1 MSQRGI
7 PMRHKP
13 FMLIVVC
20 IFVVLLS
27 GCWDREEL
35 QQLSIVSGM
44 AIDKGSD
51 KIKNRYRVT
60 VQIINPSQVAGG
72 QQGGKVQASPVTT
85 FTETGSTLAET
96 LRKIST
102 KSPGELFFPHL
113 QVLVIGEKVAKEGIE
128 DLFDMIERD
137 AQFRV
142 LFPVL
147 IARGHATAKETLEV
161 TTSLEAIPS
170 AKIGD
175 ALKSSEEDWGTYK
188 STRADQVIQGL
199 KEGSVVVTGIKID
212 GERKSGNATT
222 NMQQI
227 SPSTQLEI
235 NGMAIF
241 KNGKLENWLEGHA
254 ARGVTW
260 ITNEM
265 KRTVIN
271 LNCGKKKEA
280 TAIEIS
286 RAKSSTHVTIKHQKP
301 VIYITVHAEG
311 AVLENNCSKDL
322 GKSKVLGQLD
332 EQLEEEIKQEVLLTV
347 KRAQKQKSDIFN
359 FGEKVNMAD
368 KRIWKNIETSWEKDI
383 FPETEVY
390 VNVQA
395 IIRRTGMTTKS
406 YLNK

>member
-1 MSQRGI
+1 
-7 PMRHKP
+7 MRHRS
-13 FMLIVVC
+13 LILLLLC
-20 IFVVLLS
+20 VLLVFLS

-51 KIKNRYRVT
+51 KVKNRYRVT

-113 QVLVIGEKVAKEGIE
+113 QILVISEKVANQGIE

-137 AQFRV
+137 SQFRV

-147 IARGHATAKETLEV
+147 IARGHITAKETLEV

-170 AKIGD
+170 AKIGN
-175 ALKSSEEDWGTYK
+175 ALKSSEDDWGTYK

-199 KEGSVVVTGIKID
+199 KEGSVAVTGVKIN
-212 GERKSGNATT
+212 GEKKSGNATT
-222 NMQQI
+222 NTQQV
-227 SPSTQLEI
+227 SPSANIEI
-235 NGMAIF
+235 KGIALF
-241 KNGKLENWLEGHA
+241 KNGKLKKWLDGPP

-271 LNCGKKKEA
+271 LNCGKKKDA
-280 TAIEIS
+280 IAIEIS
-286 RAKSSTHVTIKHQKP
+286 RSKSATHVTFKHQKP
-301 VIYITVHAEG
+301 AIYITVHSEG
-311 AVLENNCSKDL
+311 TVLENNCSIDL
-322 GKSKVLGQLD
+322 AKSQALGQLD
-332 EQLEEEIKQEVLLTV
+332 EQLEEEIKQEILLAV
-347 KRAQKQKSDIFN
+347 KKAQKQKSDIFN
-359 FGEKVNMAD
+359 FGETVNIAN
-368 KRIWKNIETSWEKDI
+368 KHVWNNINNSWEKDI
-383 FPETEVY
+383 FPETEVH

-406 YLNK
+406 YINK

>member
-1 MSQRGI
+1 
-7 PMRHKP
+7 MRHRSL
-13 FMLIVVC
+13 MLLLLC
-20 IFVVLLS
+20 ILLVFLS

-51 KIKNRYRVT
+51 KVKNRYRVT

-113 QVLVIGEKVAKEGIE
+113 QILVISEKVANQGIE

-137 AQFRV
+137 SQFRV

-147 IARGHATAKETLEV
+147 IARGHITAKETLEV

-175 ALKSSEEDWGTYK
+175 ALKSSEDDWGTYK

-199 KEGSVVVTGIKID
+199 KEGSVVVTGVKIN
-212 GERKSGNATT
+212 GEKESGNATT
-222 NMQQI
+222 NTQQV
-227 SPSTQLEI
+227 SPSANIEI
-235 NGMAIF
+235 KGIALF
-241 KNGKLENWLEGHA
+241 KNGKLKKWLDGPP

-265 KRTVIN
+265 KRTVMN
-271 LNCGKKKEA
+271 LNCGKKKDA
-280 TAIEIS
+280 IAIEIS
-286 RAKSSTHVTIKHQKP
+286 RSKSSTHVTFKHQKP
-301 VIYITVHAEG
+301 VIYITVRAEG
-311 AVLENNCSKDL
+311 TVLENNCSIDL
-322 GKSKVLGQLD
+322 AKSQALGQLD
-332 EQLEEEIKQEVLLTV
+332 EQLEEEIKQEILLAV
-347 KRAQKQKSDIFN
+347 KKAQKQKSDIFN
-359 FGEKVNMAD
+359 FGETVNIAN
-368 KRIWKNIETSWEKDI
+368 KHVWNNIHNSWEKDI
-383 FPETEVY
+383 FPETEVH

-406 YLNK
+406 YINK

>member
-1 MSQRGI
+1 
-7 PMRHKP
+7 
-13 FMLIVVC
+13 MLLLLS
-20 IFVVLLS
+20 VLLVFLS

-51 KIKNRYRVT
+51 KVKNRYRVT

-113 QVLVIGEKVAKEGIE
+113 QILVIGEKVAKQGIE

-137 AQFRV
+137 SQFRV

-147 IARGHATAKETLEV
+147 IARGHITAKETLEV

-199 KEGSVVVTGIKID
+199 KEGSVVVTGVKIN
-212 GERKSGNATT
+212 GEKKSGNATT
-222 NMQQI
+222 NTQQV
-227 SPSTQLEI
+227 SPNANIEI
-235 NGMAIF
+235 KGIALF
-241 KNGKLENWLEGHA
+241 KNGKLKKWLDGPP

-271 LNCGKKKEA
+271 LNCGKKKDA
-280 TAIEIS
+280 IAIEIS
-286 RAKSSTHVTIKHQKP
+286 RSKSSTHVTFKHQKP
-301 VIYITVHAEG
+301 VIYITVRAEG
-311 AVLENNCSKDL
+311 TILENNCSIDL
-322 GKSKVLGQLD
+322 AKSQALGQLD
-332 EQLEEEIKQEVLLTV
+332 EQLEEEIKQEILLTV
-347 KRAQKQKSDIFN
+347 KKAQKQKSDIFN
-359 FGEKVNMAD
+359 FGETVNIAN
-368 KRIWKNIETSWEKDI
+368 KHVWENLHNSWEKDI
-383 FPETEVY
+383 FPETEVH

-406 YLNK
+406 YINK

>member
-1 MSQRGI
+1 
-7 PMRHKP
+7 
-13 FMLIVVC
+13 
-20 IFVVLLS
+20 
-27 GCWDREEL
+27 
-35 QQLSIVSGM
+35 
-44 AIDKGSD
+44 
-51 KIKNRYRVT
+51 
-60 VQIINPSQVAGG
+60 
-72 QQGGKVQASPVTT
+72 
-85 FTETGSTLAET
+85 
-96 LRKIST
+96 
-102 KSPGELFFPHL
+102 
-113 QVLVIGEKVAKEGIE
+113 
-128 DLFDMIERD
+128 MIERD

-175 ALKSSEEDWGTYK
+175 TLKTSEEDWGANK

-199 KEGSVVVTGIKID
+199 KEGNVLVTGVQID
-212 GERKSGNATT
+212 GDTTKGNATT

-227 SPSTQLEI
+227 SPSTQIELK
-235 NGMAIF
+235 GMSLF

-260 ITNEM
+260 VTNEM
-265 KRTVIN
+265 KRTVMN

-322 GKSKVLGQLD
+322 GKSQVLGQLD
-332 EQLEEEIKQEVLLTV
+332 EQLEEEIEQEVVLTV
-347 KRAQKQKSDIFN
+347 KKAQKQKSDIFN
-359 FGEKVNMAD
+359 FGEKINMAD
-368 KRIWKNIETSWEKDI
+368 KHVWKNIESSWEKDI
-383 FPETEVY
+383 FPETEVH

>member
-1 MSQRGI
+1 
-7 PMRHKP
+7 MRHRSL
-13 FMLIVVC
+13 MLLLLC
-20 IFVVLLS
+20 VLLVFLS

-51 KIKNRYRVT
+51 KVKNRYRVT

-113 QVLVIGEKVAKEGIE
+113 QILVIGEKVAKQGIE

-137 AQFRV
+137 SQFRV

-147 IARGHATAKETLEV
+147 IARGHITAKETLEV

-170 AKIGD
+170 AKISD

-199 KEGSVVVTGIKID
+199 KEGSVVVTGVKIN
-212 GERKSGNATT
+212 GEKESGNATT
-222 NMQQI
+222 NTQQV
-227 SPSTQLEI
+227 SPSANIEI
-235 NGMAIF
+235 KGIALF
-241 KNGKLENWLEGHA
+241 KNGKLKKWLDGPP

-265 KRTVIN
+265 KRTVMN
-271 LNCGKKKEA
+271 LNCGKKKDA
-280 TAIEIS
+280 IAIEIS
-286 RAKSSTHVTIKHQKP
+286 RSKSSTHVTFKHQKP
-301 VIYITVHAEG
+301 VIYITVRAEG
-311 AVLENNCSKDL
+311 TVLENNCSIDL
-322 GKSKVLGQLD
+322 AKSQALGQLD
-332 EQLEEEIKQEVLLTV
+332 EQLEEEIKQEILLTV
-347 KRAQKQKSDIFN
+347 KKAQKQKSDIFN
-359 FGEKVNMAD
+359 FGETVNIAN
-368 KRIWKNIETSWEKDI
+368 KHVWNNIHNSWEKDI
-383 FPETEVY
+383 FPKTEVH

-406 YLNK
+406 YINK

>member
-1 MSQRGI
+1 
-7 PMRHKP
+7 MRHKP
-13 FMLIVVC
+13 FMLLLLCVFLC
-20 IFVVLLS
+20 LLS

-44 AIDKGSD
+44 AIDKGGD
-51 KIKNRYRVT
+51 AVKNRYKVT
-60 VQIINPSQVAGG
+60 VQIINPSQVSGG

-113 QVLVIGEKVAKEGIE
+113 QVLVIGEKIAKEGIE

-147 IARGHATAKETLEV
+147 IARGHATAKETLEI
-161 TTSLEAIPS
+161 TTPLEAIPS
-170 AKIGD
+170 ARIED
-175 ALKSSEEDWGTYK
+175 ALKTSEEDWGTYR

-199 KEGSVVVTGIKID
+199 KKGSVVVTGVKIN
-212 GERKSGNATT
+212 GEKKSGNATT

-227 SPSTQLEI
+227 SPSAKIEI
-235 NGMAIF
+235 KGIALF
-241 KNGKLENWLEGHA
+241 KNGKLKNWLDGSS

-265 KRTVIN
+265 KRTVMN
-271 LNCGKKKEA
+271 LNCGKKQEA

-322 GKSKVLGQLD
+322 GKSQVLGQLD

-347 KRAQKQKSDIFN
+347 KKAQKQKNDIFN
-359 FGEKVNMAD
+359 FGEKINMAD
-368 KRIWKNIETSWEKDI
+368 KHVWKNIESSWEKDI
-383 FPETEVY
+383 FPKTEVH

>member
-13 FMLIVVC
+13 LMLLLLCVLL
-20 IFVVLLS
+20 VLLS

-51 KIKNRYRVT
+51 KVKNRYKVT
-60 VQIINPSQVAGG
+60 VQIINPSQVSGG

-85 FTETGSTLAET
+85 FTKTGSTLSET

-102 KSPGELFFPHL
+102 KAPGELFFPHL
-113 QVLVIGEKVAKEGIE
+113 QVLVISEKVAKVGIE

-147 IARGHATAKETLEV
+147 IARGHATAKEILEV
-161 TTSLEAIPS
+161 TTPLEAIPS

-175 ALKSSEEDWGTYK
+175 ALKSSEEDWGAYK

-199 KEGSVVVTGIKID
+199 KEGGVMVTGVEID
-212 GERKSGNATT
+212 GEATKGIATT

-227 SPSTQLEI
+227 SPSTQIEI
-235 NGMAIF
+235 KGMALF
-241 KNGKLENWLEGHA
+241 RNGKLESWLDGHA

-265 KRTVIN
+265 KRTVMN

-286 RAKSSTHVTIKHQKP
+286 RAKSATNVKIKHQKP

-322 GKSKVLGQLD
+322 SKSKVLGQLD

-347 KRAQKQKSDIFN
+347 KKAQKQKSDIFN

-368 KRIWKNIETSWEKDI
+368 KRVWKNIETSWEKDI
-383 FPETEVY
+383 FPETEVH
-390 VNVQA
+390 VNIQA

-406 YLNK
+406 YINK

>member
-7 PMRHKP
+7 PMRHKTS
-13 FMLIVVC
+13 LLLLLCV
-20 IFVVLLS
+20 FVVLLS

-51 KIKNRYRVT
+51 AVKNRYKVT

-85 FTETGSTLAET
+85 FTETGSTLSET

-128 DLFDMIERD
+128 DLFDIIERD

-147 IARGHATAKETLEV
+147 IARGNATAKEMLEV

-175 ALKSSEEDWGTYK
+175 ALKSSEEDWGAYK

-199 KEGSVVVTGIKID
+199 KEGSLVVTGVEID
-212 GERKSGNATT
+212 GETKSGNTTT
-222 NMQQI
+222 NTQQI
-227 SPSTQLEI
+227 SPSAQIEI
-235 NGMAIF
+235 KGMALF
-241 KNGKLENWLEGHA
+241 KNGKLENWLDGHA
-254 ARGVTW
+254 ARGGTW

-265 KRTVIN
+265 KRTVMN

-286 RAKSSTHVTIKHQKP
+286 RAKSATDVKIKHQKP

-322 GKSKVLGQLD
+322 GKSQVLGQLD
-332 EQLEEEIKQEVLLTV
+332 EELEEEIKQEVLLTV
-347 KRAQKQKSDIFN
+347 KKAQKQKSDIFN

-368 KRIWKNIETSWEKDI
+368 KRVWKNIETSWEKDI
-383 FPETEVY
+383 FPETEVH

-406 YLNK
+406 YINK

>member
-1 MSQRGI
+1 
-7 PMRHKP
+7 MRHKTS
-13 FMLIVVC
+13 LLLLLCV
-20 IFVVLLS
+20 FVVLLS

-51 KIKNRYRVT
+51 AVKNRYKVT

-72 QQGGKVQASPVTT
+72 QQGGKVQASPVTA

-113 QVLVIGEKVAKEGIE
+113 QVLVIGERVAKEGIE

-147 IARGHATAKETLEV
+147 IARGHITAKETLEV
-161 TTSLEAIPS
+161 TTALEAIPS

-175 ALKSSEEDWGTYK
+175 ALKSSEEDWGAYK

-199 KEGSVVVTGIKID
+199 KEGSLVVTGVEIN
-212 GERKSGNATT
+212 GETKSGNATT
-222 NMQQI
+222 NTQQI
-227 SPSTQLEI
+227 SPSAQIEI
-235 NGMAIF
+235 KGMALF
-241 KNGKLENWLEGHA
+241 KNGKLENWLDGHA

-265 KRTVIN
+265 KRTVMN

-286 RAKSSTHVTIKHQKP
+286 RAKSATDVKIKHQKP

-332 EQLEEEIKQEVLLTV
+332 EQLEEEIEQEVLLTV
-347 KRAQKQKSDIFN
+347 KKAQKQKSDIFN

-368 KRIWKNIETSWEKDI
+368 KRVWKNIKTSWEKDI
-383 FPETEVY
+383 FPETEVH
-390 VNVQA
+390 VNIQA

-406 YLNK
+406 YINK

>member
-1 MSQRGI
+1 
-7 PMRHKP
+7 MRHKSL
-13 FMLIVVC
+13 MLLLLC
-20 IFVVLLS
+20 ILLVFLS

-51 KIKNRYRVT
+51 KVKNRYKVT

-113 QVLVIGEKVAKEGIE
+113 QILVIGEKVAKQGIE

-137 AQFRV
+137 SQFRV

-147 IARGHATAKETLEV
+147 IARGHITAKETLEV

-199 KEGSVVVTGIKID
+199 KEGSVVVTGIKIN
-212 GERKSGNATT
+212 GEKKSGNATT
-222 NMQQI
+222 NTQQV
-227 SPSTQLEI
+227 SPSANIEI
-235 NGMAIF
+235 KGVALF
-241 KNGKLENWLEGHA
+241 KKGKLKKWLDGPP
-254 ARGVTW
+254 ARGITW

-265 KRTVIN
+265 KRTVMN
-271 LNCGKKKEA
+271 LNCGKKKDA
-280 TAIEIS
+280 IAIEIS
-286 RAKSSTHVTIKHQKP
+286 RSKSSTHVTFNHQKP
-301 VIYITVHAEG
+301 SIYITVHAEG
-311 AVLENNCSKDL
+311 TVLENNCSIDL
-322 GKSKVLGQLD
+322 AKSQALGQLD
-332 EQLEEEIKQEVLLTV
+332 EQLEEEIKQEILLAV
-347 KRAQKQKSDIFN
+347 KKAQKQKSDIFN
-359 FGEKVNMAD
+359 FGETVNIAN
-368 KRIWKNIETSWEKDI
+368 KHVWNNINHSWEKDI
-383 FPETEVY
+383 FPETEVH

-406 YLNK
+406 YINK

>member
-1 MSQRGI
+1 
-7 PMRHKP
+7 MRHKP
-13 FMLIVVC
+13 LMLLLLCVFLI
-20 IFVVLLS
+20 LLS

-35 QQLSIVSGM
+35 QQLSIVSGL

-85 FTETGSTLAET
+85 FTETGSTLSET

-102 KSPGELFFPHL
+102 KAPGELFFPHL

-142 LFPVL
+142 LFPVF
-147 IARGHATAKETLEV
+147 IARGDATAKETLEV
-161 TTSLEAIPS
+161 TTPLEAITS
-170 AKIGD
+170 SKIAD
-175 ALKSSEEDWGTYK
+175 TLKSSEEEWGGYK

-199 KEGSVVVTGIKID
+199 KEGNVVVTGVQID
-212 GERKSGNATT
+212 GEAAKGNATT

-227 SPSTQLEI
+227 SPSAQPEI
-235 NGMAIF
+235 KGMAIF
-241 KNGKLENWLEGHA
+241 KNGKLKDWLEGHSG
-254 ARGVTW
+254 RGVTW
-260 ITNEM
+260 IMNEM
-265 KRTVIN
+265 KRTVVN
-271 LNCGKKKEA
+271 LNCGEKKDA
-280 TAIEIS
+280 TAIEITRS
-286 RAKSSTHVTIKHQKP
+286 KSSTYVKIKHQKP
-301 VIYITVHAEG
+301 EIYITIHTEG

-322 GKSKVLGQLD
+322 SKSQVLGQLD

-347 KRAQKQKSDIFN
+347 KQTKKQKSDIFN
-359 FGEKVNMAD
+359 FGEQINIAD
-368 KRIWKNIETSWEKDI
+368 KHVWKNIETSWEKDI
-383 FPETEVY
+383 FPETEVH

-406 YLNK
+406 YINK

>member
-1 MSQRGI
+1 
-7 PMRHKP
+7 MRHKP
-13 FMLIVVC
+13 LRLIVVC
-20 IFVVLLS
+20 VFVVLLS

-51 KIKNRYRVT
+51 RIKNRYRVT

-113 QVLVIGEKVAKEGIE
+113 QVLVIGEKVAKDGIE

-137 AQFRV
+137 SQFRV

-147 IARGHATAKETLEV
+147 IARGHVTAKEMLEV

-175 ALKSSEEDWGTYK
+175 VLKTSEEDWGTYK

-199 KEGSVVVTGIKID
+199 KEGSVMITGIEID
-212 GERKSGNATT
+212 GEKKSGNATT
-222 NMQQI
+222 NTQQI
-227 SPSTQLEI
+227 FPRAQLEI
-235 NGMAIF
+235 KGMALF
-241 KNGKLENWLEGHA
+241 KGGKLENWLEGHA

-265 KRTVIN
+265 KRTVMN
-271 LNCGKKKEA
+271 LNCGKKQEA
-280 TAIEIS
+280 IAIEIS

-301 VIYITVHAEG
+301 VIYLTVHAEG

-322 GKSKVLGQLD
+322 GKSQVLDQLD

-347 KRAQKQKSDIFN
+347 KKVQKQKSDIFN
-359 FGEKVNMAD
+359 FGEKINMAD
-368 KRIWKNIETSWEKDI
+368 KHVWKNIETSWEKDI
-383 FPETEVY
+383 FPQTEVH

-406 YLNK
+406 YINK

>member
-1 MSQRGI
+1 
-7 PMRHKP
+7 MRHKP
-13 FMLIVVC
+13 LILIVVC
-20 IFVVLLS
+20 VFVVLLS

-113 QVLVIGEKVAKEGIE
+113 QVLVIGEKVAKDGIE

-137 AQFRV
+137 SQFRV

-147 IARGHATAKETLEV
+147 IARGHVTAKETLEV

-175 ALKSSEEDWGTYK
+175 ALKTSEEDWGTYK

-199 KEGSVVVTGIKID
+199 KEGSVMITGIEID
-212 GERKSGNATT
+212 GEKNSGNATT
-222 NMQQI
+222 NTQQI
-227 SPSTQLEI
+227 FPRAQLEI
-235 NGMAIF
+235 KGMALF
-241 KNGKLENWLEGHA
+241 KGGKLENWLEGHA

-265 KRTVIN
+265 KRTVMN
-271 LNCGKKKEA
+271 LNCGKKQEA
-280 TAIEIS
+280 IAIEIS
-286 RAKSSTHVTIKHQKP
+286 RAKSSTHVIIKHQKP

-322 GKSKVLGQLD
+322 GKSQVLDQLD
-332 EQLEEEIKQEVLLTV
+332 EQLEEEIKQEVLLIV
-347 KRAQKQKSDIFN
+347 KKAQKQKSDIFN
-359 FGEKVNMAD
+359 FGEKINMAD
-368 KRIWKNIETSWEKDI
+368 KHVWKNIESSWEKDI
-383 FPETEVY
+383 FPETEVH

-406 YLNK
+406 YINK